1 MPNAITT
8 IKSIILQSVSTE
20 TEFKTAVREALL
32 DVLTNLEADFIN
44 SGFETSGETDDA
56 LAALDRALANLS
68 DEDED
73 DAEETSSADDDE
85 EDRDILE
92 GLSSDDTKDD

>member
-56 LAALDRALANLS
+56 LAALDRALANLPN
-68 DEDED
+68 DEEEEED
-73 DAEETSSADDDE
+73 APSADDDE
-85 EDRDILE
+85 EEPDIYE

>member
-56 LAALDRALANLS
+56 LAALDRALANLPN
-68 DEDED
+68 DEDEEE
-73 DAEETSSADDDE
+73 DAPSADDDE
-85 EDRDILE
+85 EEPDIYE